1 MFRSSTILRELV
13 QSLAKVIFLL
23 KHSVKLCRRILCGDV
38 AACRETACVLFVV
51 LTDTESRAGVSL
63 LHVSV
68 FDHPQGACT
77 ESG

>member
-1 MFRSSTILRELV
+1 MFRSSTILREPV
-13 QSLAKVIFLL
+13 KNVAKVTLLL
-23 KHSVKLCRRILCGDV
+23 KHLVKLRRRILCGDV
-38 AACRETACVLFVV
+38 AACHEMACVLFVA

-77 ESG
+77 EPV